1 MIHFINIAFLLV
13 AMFVGFVIGYT
24 FDEDYYDKRR

>member
-13 AMFVGFVIGYT
+13 AMFIGFVIGYT
-24 FDEDYYDKRR
+24 FDKDLYL

>member
-1 MIHFINIAFLLV
+1 MIYLINLTMMIA

-24 FDEDYYDKRR
+24 FDEDLYKRR